1 MRPIKTRKLTDEEI
15 RSLGF
20 IADRYSSGDY
30 LYRAYDEDTGEWDTS
45 KVYLAYAATAQD
57 GGNLGTVPLLGGSL
71 KRLVDDLFIK
81 VVNKSDHLPVHIQ
94 VEAEEMMERKKNPRL
109 RKRNPEYPTEFY
121 SLVDAVTQLRAYGFN
136 RMDVIDMFQSGE
148 LKLKKRGGH
157 SFIESTRNPR
167 RVVRKTK
174 TTRNPKKKI
183 TKIKR
188 K

>member
-57 GGNLGTVPLLGGSL
+57 GGNLGTVPLLRGSL

>member
-1 MRPIKTRKLTDEEI
+1 MQPIKTRKLTNEEI

-30 LYRAYDEDTGEWDTS
+30 LYRAYDEDSNEWDPN

-71 KRLVDDLFIK
+71 KRLVDDLFVK
-81 VVNKSDHLPVHIQ
+81 VVNKSDYLPVHIQ

-121 SLVDAVTQLRAYGFN
+121 SLVDAVTQLRAYGFD
-136 RMDVIDMFQSGE
+136 RMEVIDMFQNGE
-148 LKLKKRGGH
+148 LKLKKRGDY
-157 SFIESTRNPR
+157 SLKNPR

-188 K
+188 R

>member
-30 LYRAYDEDTGEWDTS
+30 LYRAYDEDTDEWDTS
-45 KVYLAYAATAQD
+45 KVYLAYAATARD

-81 VVNKSDHLPVHIQ
+81 VVNKSDHLPVNIQ

-148 LKLKKRGGH
+148 LKLKKRAGH
-157 SFIESTRNPR
+157 SFIESKRNPR

-174 TTRNPKKKI
+174 TTKNPKKKI

>member
-1 MRPIKTRKLTDEEI
+1 MQPIKTRKLTNEEI

-20 IADRYSSGDY
+20 IADRYLSGDY
-30 LYRAYDEDTGEWDTS
+30 LYKAYDEDSHEWDPN
-45 KVYLAYAATAQD
+45 KVYLAYAATSQD
-57 GGNLGTVPLLGGSL
+57 GGNLGVVPNLGGSL

-81 VVNKSDHLPVHIQ
+81 VVNKSDYLPIHIQ
-94 VEAEEMMERKKNPRL
+94 VEADEMMERKKNPRL

-121 SLVDAVTQLRAYGFN
+121 SLLDAVTQLRAYGFD
-136 RMDVIDMFQSGE
+136 RMDVIDMIQNGE

-157 SFIESTRNPR
+157 SFIESKRNPR